1 MTWLL
6 LTAGRG
12 PSECRIAVQGLS
24 KALLA
29 EAAEAGVEA
38 EVIEAE
44 AAPHGL
50 MSALV
55 SLRGDGADA
64 LARSWGGT
72 VQWVCPSPLRPGWG
86 RKNWFIGVSRLA
98 PPAPSSALCE
108 SDLRGRDH
116 AVLGPGRAARQPD
129 KVCCPDHACADRD
142 GGTCPRGAQP
152 APQPVARPGAAGG
165 DPRWAG
171 TRGWACRRAR
181 AMVPPRCPRAG
192 QPDPSLR
199 GRAVQAAD
207 DIGQNGSLPRDT
219 TAVIG

>member
-12 PSECRIAVQGLS
+12 PGECRIAVQGLS
-24 KALLA
+24 RALLA
-29 EAAEAGVEA
+29 EAAEARVEA

-64 LARSWGGT
+64 LARSWEGT

-98 PPAPSSALCE
+98 PPAPSSALRE
-108 SDLRGRDH
+108 SDLRVETMRSSARAGSTSTGQSPLSGSRMCR
-116 AVLGPGRAARQPD
+116 PGRWQLPARSAAST
-129 KVCCPDHACADRD
+129 A
-142 GGTCPRGAQP
+142 TT
-152 APQPVARPGAAGG
+152 RPGAAGG
-165 DPRWAG
+165 DPRRAG
-171 TRGWACRRAR
+171 ARGWACRRA
-181 AMVPPRCPRAG
+181 
-192 QPDPSLR
+192 
-199 GRAVQAAD
+199 
-207 DIGQNGSLPRDT
+207 
-219 TAVIG
+219 